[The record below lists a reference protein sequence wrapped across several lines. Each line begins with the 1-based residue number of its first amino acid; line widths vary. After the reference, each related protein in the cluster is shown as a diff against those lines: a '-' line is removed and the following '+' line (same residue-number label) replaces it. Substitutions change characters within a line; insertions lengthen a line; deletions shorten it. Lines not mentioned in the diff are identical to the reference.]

1 MKKLSVLF
9 AILLMAFGFSSCEY
23 HNEYPTTSKNTTIN
37 LDLHV
42 NSADWQWS
50 EQVGYYYY
58 TFSVPELTNTIC
70 NKGIVVVYREFN
82 KGTSDAYQINL
93 PRIFPMTD
101 SSSGKVEVYSQIIDF
116 SYLPQQVEIAVTNSD
131 LKYDL
136 KTKPESMDFRLSM
149 MY

>member
-23 HNEYPTTSKNTTIN
+23 HYEYPTTSKNTTIN

-82 KGTSDAYQINL
+82 KGTSNAYQINL

-101 SSSGKVEVYSQIIDF
+101 SGNGEVYSQIIDF

>member
-23 HNEYPTTSKNTTIN
+23 HYEYPTTSKNTTIN

-101 SSSGKVEVYSQIIDF
+101 SSSGKVEVDSQISDF

>member
-9 AILLMAFGFSSCEY
+9 AVLLMAFGFSSCEY
-23 HNEYPTTSKNTTIN
+23 HNEYKNTTIN
-37 LDLHV
+37 LDLHI

-50 EQVGYYYY
+50 EKGEYYYY
-58 TFSVPELTNTIC
+58 TFSVPEMTNTIY
-70 NKGIVVVYREFN
+70 NKGIVVVYREYN
-82 KGTSDAYQINL
+82 KGKSNAYQISL

-101 SSSGKVEVYSQIIDF
+101 SGSGEVYSQIVDF

-136 KTKPESMDFRLSM
+136 KTNPESMDFRLSM

>member
-23 HNEYPTTSKNTTIN
+23 HYEYPTTSKNTTII

-42 NSADWQWS
+42 NSAAWQWS
-50 EQVGYYYY
+50 EQDGYYYY

-82 KGTSDAYQINL
+82 KGTSNAYQINL

-101 SSSGKVEVYSQIIDF
+101 SGNGEVYSQIIDF

>member
-9 AILLMAFGFSSCEY
+9 AVLLMAFGFASCES
-23 HNEYPTTSKNTTIN
+23 HNEYKNTTIN

-50 EQVGYYYY
+50 EPGGYYYY
-58 TFSVPELTNTIC
+58 TFSVPELTNAIY
-70 NKGIVVVYREFN
+70 NKGVVVVYREYN
-82 KGTSDAYQINL
+82 KGKSDAYQINL

-101 SSSGKVEVYSQIIDF
+101 SGSGEVYSQIVDF
-116 SYLPQQVEIAVTNSD
+116 SYLPKQLEIAVTNSD

-136 KTKPESMDFRLSM
+136 NTNPESMDFRLSM

>member
-23 HNEYPTTSKNTTIN
+23 HNEYPTTPRIHTTIN

-50 EQVGYYYY
+50 EQGGYYYY
-58 TFSVPELTNTIC
+58 TFSVPELTNTIY

-93 PRIFPMTD
+93 PRIFPITD
-101 SSSGKVEVYSQIIDF
+101 SGNGEVYSQIIDF

-136 KTKPESMDFRLSM
+136 KTNPESMDFRLSM

>member
-23 HNEYPTTSKNTTIN
+23 HYEYPTTSKNTTIN

-101 SSSGKVEVYSQIIDF
+101 SGNGEVYSQIIDF

-131 LKYDL
+131 LKSDL

>member
-1 MKKLSVLF
+1 METDIEMLQALHGDAF
-9 AILLMAFGFSSCEY
+9 ILHCRRGE
-23 HNEYPTTSKNTTIN
+23 
-37 LDLHV
+37 
-42 NSADWQWS
+42 
-50 EQVGYYYY
+50 
-58 TFSVPELTNTIC
+58 

-82 KGTSDAYQINL
+82 KGTSNAYQINL

-101 SSSGKVEVYSQIIDF
+101 SGNGEVYSQIIDF